1 MKTKHTP
8 GPWIVK
14 QVPQDRYVTDLH
26 VARQDNEGSYVAIID
41 KVFNSQSATAN
52 ARLIAAAPEMLEA
65 LEKIKETLDIIKG
78 GEFFAMNYE
87 LLLVNRA
94 IAKAKGDL

>member
-8 GPWIVK
+8 GPWVINPINHCEILADGRLTMNTVVAN
-14 QVPQDRYVTDLH
+14 VPVGMPD
-26 VARQDNEGSYVAIID
+26 
-41 KVFNSQSATAN
+41 